1 MKDFQLIYNLIVKL
15 KFILGQGN
23 NNIFLGGQSPKSMVW
38 NFKITI
44 NWETNE
50 CKEFKMGKEKNHEL
64 NTKPDNARRWY
75 RSSKVEHLALCWHGK
90 WYLLV
95 FPSCSHGTAVWQY
108 MENCASLYNP
118 LLAVVLLIIYNR
130 LSCLVC
136 TVKTI
141 LMMNSWRPR
150 EVKNTVT

>member
-64 NTKPDNARRWY
+64 NTKPDNAR
-75 RSSKVEHLALCWHGK
+75 SSH
-90 WYLLV
+90 
-95 FPSCSHGTAVWQY
+95 S
-108 MENCASLYNP
+108 
-118 LLAVVLLIIYNR
+118 I
-130 LSCLVC
+130 
-136 TVKTI
+136 
-141 LMMNSWRPR
+141 R
-150 EVKNTVT
+150 EREREG